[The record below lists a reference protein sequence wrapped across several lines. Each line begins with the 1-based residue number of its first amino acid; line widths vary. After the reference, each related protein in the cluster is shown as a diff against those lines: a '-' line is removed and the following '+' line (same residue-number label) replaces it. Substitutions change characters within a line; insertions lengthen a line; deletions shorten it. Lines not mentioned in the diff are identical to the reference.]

1 MRICVGSG
9 QRWRAVN
16 ESRPRQ
22 SVPYDIA
29 VIGGG
34 PAGLAAALWAARYR
48 RRVILIDAGE
58 QRNRWTE
65 ATHGYLA
72 NEGVAPM
79 DVIAAARRDLAG
91 YEEIDVVDGA
101 RVENAQVDSE
111 GLFQLTLDGGRVAA
125 HRLVV
130 ATGVRDV
137 FPDVQNFEEHFGHSI
152 FTCPSCDGYEAQDRA
167 VAVVGDSPEMAEFA
181 VGLLDW
187 ARSVTLVTERPRLG
201 SSTEAARDGFEIT
214 EVVGRV
220 VSVSGDDGNLRSLEL
235 KGGRSVACD
244 VAFWHMPIEQQ
255 SDVAVQLGCTLEDGY
270 VVADEEG
277 VTSVRHVYAAGDMT
291 PGPQL
296 VQIAAAGGAR
306 AGIAAAQSLRGHRG
320 SPLSPL
326 PAPDPDR

>member
-1 MRICVGSG
+1 
-9 QRWRAVN
+9 
-16 ESRPRQ
+16 
-22 SVPYDIA
+22 VPYDVA

-72 NEGVAPM
+72 NEGMAPTE
-79 DVIAAARRDLAG
+79 VIAAARRDLAG
-91 YEEIDVVDGA
+91 YEEIDLIDGA
-101 RVENAQVDSE
+101 RVANAQVDSN
-111 GLFQLTLDGGRVAA
+111 GMFQLTLEGGHVAA

-137 FPDVQNFEEHFGHSI
+137 FPDVRNFAAHFGRSI

-181 VGLLDW
+181 VGLFDW

-201 SSTEAARDGFEIT
+201 SSKAATDGFEIT

-235 KGGRSVACD
+235 EGGRSVACD

-270 VVADEEG
+270 VVADEDG
-277 VTSVRHVYAAGDMT
+277 MTSVRHVYAAGDMT

-296 VQIAAAGGAR
+296 LQIAAAEGAR
-306 AGIAAAQSLRGHRG
+306 AGIAAAQSLRGHSG
-320 SPLSPL
+320 SPMSPR
-326 PAPDPDR
+326 PAPDPDRWIADPAG